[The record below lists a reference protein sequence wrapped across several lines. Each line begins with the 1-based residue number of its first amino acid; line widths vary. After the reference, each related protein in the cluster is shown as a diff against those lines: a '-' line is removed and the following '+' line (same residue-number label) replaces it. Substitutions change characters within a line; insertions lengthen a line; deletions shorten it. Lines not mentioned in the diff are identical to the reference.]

1 MINEVNIL
9 KNNVIEEPLFVN
21 LQALTEAV
29 EVDIEGGKKDIVE
42 VHTARELLERNI
54 SSIPKLLGD
63 FFSKVGLMLFA
74 GSSDTGK
81 SMLTRMFSIW
91 LSAGKSEFLGFRFA
105 DDANR
110 KALMVVTEDDD
121 EAISYLLRRQT
132 KNLNSQEIEN
142 VAQNLLF
149 LFDTEDIYDKIDS
162 LLTDEPRGLV
172 VIDTLGDLLNDVKDN
187 GEARKT
193 LHKLRKISMDH
204 RCLIIVMHHT
214 NKRTENQAPSKS
226 NIMGAAGIEQ
236 KVRLALE
243 LRTDPNE
250 ENIKHLSVL
259 KGNYLG
265 KEYKNAS
272 FVLSFNED
280 DFTFEN
286 TGERV
291 EFDNLIVGEPTAQ
304 SRKKALPLYSEI
316 DQDLLISIIRPTLQA
331 RNEGYLISDLWPL
344 FADNLQAA
352 LSLDT
357 RPGRDK
363 TKALINRMINDGVL
377 KQMARSGKEAFIKFA
392 DCT

>member
-1 MINEVNIL
+1 MNDAKMHKTNGVAKL
-9 KNNVIEEPLFVN
+9 EPAFSLP
-21 LQALTEAV
+21 EAV
-29 EVDIEGGKKDIVE
+29 VSEVEDGGGEPIEVF
-42 VHTARELLERNI
+42 TARELLGRNI
-54 SSIPKLLGD
+54 NSIPKLLGD

-81 SMLTRMFSIW
+81 SMLTRMFAIW
-91 LSAGKSEFLGFRFA
+91 LCAGKPEFLDFPFA
-105 DDANR
+105 YDANR
-110 KALMVVTEDDD
+110 KALIVVTEDDD
-121 EAISYLLRRQT
+121 EAISYLIRRQA
-132 KNLNSQEIEN
+132 KSLNNQEREN

-149 LFDTEDIYDKIDS
+149 LFDTEDIYTKIDS
-162 LLTDEPRGLV
+162 ILTDEPRGLV

-243 LRTDPNE
+243 LRTDQND

-265 KEYKNAS
+265 KEFKNAS
-272 FVLSFNED
+272 FVLSFNEE

-304 SRKKALPLYSEI
+304 TRKKTLPSYSDI
-316 DQDLLISIIRPTLQA
+316 DQDVLISTIRPTLRA
-331 RNEGYLISDLWPL
+331 RDEGYLVGDLWPL
-344 FADNLQAA
+344 FADNLQVA
-352 LSLDT
+352 LGLDT

-363 TKALINRMINDGVL
+363 TKAVINRMIDDGIL
-377 KQMARSGKEAFIKFA
+377 QQMAKSGKGAFIKFA